1 MKSRVN
7 PVGLHRDT
15 AAPAPEFR
23 LRERASRAGRRI
35 ASLLPV
41 LLLLAVAACGDDH
54 LRKYPQ
60 TTFRPVTEFGRI
72 IDDLTFLTLYLGV
85 GVGLIVFALMAY
97 IVIRFRYRP
106 DAPEPKQI
114 HGNTTLE
121 LAWTLVPAVILAI
134 IAVPTV
140 RAIFAT
146 QPEPSPD
153 ALVVN
158 VIGKQWWWE
167 ARYEWDGAPVLSAT
181 GDTLLRTGEDV
192 VTANEIHVP
201 VGRQVH
207 LRITTDNVLHSFWV
221 PQMGGKRDMIT
232 NRINHLIFTP
242 EEPGVYLGACAEFC
256 GESHALMKMR
266 MIAQHPADFGRW
278 LANEASPA
286 TIPVD
291 STSAVALGKQLYNQ
305 VGCGACHAIR
315 GHEGAV
321 GIQGPNL
328 THLAQRRTIAA
339 GIMENN
345 AENLNVWINNPA
357 AVKPGSKMPKL
368 NWTEDQV
375 RYIVAYL
382 QTLE

>member
-1 MKSRVN
+1 MT
-7 PVGLHRDT
+7 G
-15 AAPAPEFR
+15 
-23 LRERASRAGRRI
+23 
-35 ASLLPV
+35 LLPV
-41 LLLLAVAACGDDH
+41 LLLPVVAACGDDH
-54 LRKYPQ
+54 LKKYPQ
-60 TTFRPVTEFGRI
+60 TTFRPVTEFART
-72 IDDLTFLTLYLGV
+72 IDDLTFMTLYLGV

-97 IVIRFRYRP
+97 ILLRFRYRP

-158 VIGKQWWWE
+158 VTGKQWWWE
-167 ARYEWDGAPVLSAT
+167 VKYVVGN
-181 GDTLLRTGEDV
+181 DTVR
-192 VTANEIHVP
+192 TANEVHVP
-201 VGRQVH
+201 IGRQVH
-207 LRITTDNVLHSFWV
+207 LKLTTDNVLHSFWV

-242 EEPGVYLGACAEFC
+242 EQPGVYMGVCAEFC
-256 GESHALMKMR
+256 GESHALMRFRMVAHPPEDFQRWMR
-266 MIAQHPADFGRW
+266 
-278 LANEASPA
+278 NEASPA
-286 TIPVD
+286 AQPVD

-328 THLAQRRTIAA
+328 THLASRRTIAA
-339 GIMENN
+339 GIMDNN
-345 AENLNVWINNPA
+345 AENLNRWINNPTQ
-357 AVKPGSKMPKL
+357 VKPGSKMPKL